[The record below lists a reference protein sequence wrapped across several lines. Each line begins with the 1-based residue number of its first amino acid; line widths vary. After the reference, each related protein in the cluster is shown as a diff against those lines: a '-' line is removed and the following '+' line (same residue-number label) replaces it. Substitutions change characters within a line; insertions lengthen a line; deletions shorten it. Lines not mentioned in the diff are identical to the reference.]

1 MSNEKHIVKLT
12 SQQLI
17 SLQNLHLAIEEILE
31 FIQNR
36 FSEIPTDELEE
47 YAETLNYIL
56 DNSEISKSEPVISN

>member
-1 MSNEKHIVKLT
+1 MPNEKYTVKLT

-17 SLQNLHLAIEEILE
+17 SIRYLHLAVEEILA

-56 DNSEISKSEPVISN
+56 DNSELE